1 MQNSS
6 HMRCADTAM
15 ACSPLNWNFLF
26 VWPVARNRRQVP
38 APPPPPRSQA
48 SQAARGPLRLR
59 STPRAPSAPSAST
72 SFSASHLPA
81 PARRATRPA
90 PRRQHL
96 PPHPRAVRPSPPAG
110 HTPRAPSAP
119 GAPTLLC
126 VAPLSGAS
134 TGAIGGGVPL
144 VHSGAYQHGAART
157 VRIDCEPTAVQ
168 DCVHSKGRRGQRGRA
183 SGAAVCRRSG
193 AGSGPVS
200 GTSHD
205 RRLSTDVL
213 RPLKAVAR
221 RDGGRGV

>member
-1 MQNSS
+1 MNPSLLRSQLTFSEN
-6 HMRCADTAM
+6 MRCERSVAFGADLYTFRKPVG
-15 ACSPLNWNFLF
+15 PLATLLTLFL
-26 VWPVARNRRQVP
+26 VASGTRRSTCDNGINRYDVSDLRVVRCAIASYLTRFFLSGPWRGPRQVS

-119 GAPTLLC
+119 GAPTLFSATHAQ
-126 VAPLSGAS
+126 VPAPVLLA
-134 TGAIGGGVPL
+134 AAYPL
-144 VHSGAYQHGAART
+144 NPFKCISAWSCTYS
-157 VRIDCEPTAVQ
+157 Q
-168 DCVHSKGRRGQRGRA
+168 D
-183 SGAAVCRRSG
+183 
-193 AGSGPVS
+193 
-200 GTSHD
+200 
-205 RRLSTDVL
+205 RL
-213 RPLKAVAR
+213 
-221 RDGGRGV
+221 

>member
-1 MQNSS
+1 MGHRGHIASYNPRRSGVVQNSS

-119 GAPTLLC
+119 GAPTLFSATHAQVPVPVLL
-126 VAPLSGAS
+126 AAAYPLNPFKCISAWS
-134 TGAIGGGVPL
+134 CTY
-144 VHSGAYQHGAART
+144 S
-157 VRIDCEPTAVQ
+157 Q
-168 DCVHSKGRRGQRGRA
+168 D
-183 SGAAVCRRSG
+183 
-193 AGSGPVS
+193 
-200 GTSHD
+200 
-205 RRLSTDVL
+205 RL
-213 RPLKAVAR
+213 
-221 RDGGRGV
+221 